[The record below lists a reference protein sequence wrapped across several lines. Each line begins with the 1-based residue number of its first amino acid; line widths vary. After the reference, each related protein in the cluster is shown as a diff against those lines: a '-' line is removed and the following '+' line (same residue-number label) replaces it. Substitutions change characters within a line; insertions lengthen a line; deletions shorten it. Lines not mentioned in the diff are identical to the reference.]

1 MKKVKEEL
9 TYKIAQMM
17 NVNIERK
24 DDKKEVKIS
33 EKHEVKDVVI
43 EVKEPTEE
51 KTESEDDQSLNDCNN
66 ETEPEA

>member
-51 KTESEDDQSLNDCNN
+51 KTESEDD
-66 ETEPEA
+66 

>member
-9 TYKIAQMM
+9 TYKIAQIM